1 MRFMSYVYI
10 SLQIY
15 LFTYKSFIYISFIN
29 KYKLYIY
36 LYLQDINLSIYI
48 SKERSLVKCSR
59 KYTRATHITGST
71 GILLRRF
78 FANNERKDSPTSYIA
93 TNIMVSFHF
102 LLSNNV
108 TGN

>member
-1 MRFMSYVYI
+1 M
-10 SLQIY
+10 
-15 LFTYKSFIYISFIN
+15 
-29 KYKLYIY
+29 
-36 LYLQDINLSIYI
+36 QDINLSIYI

-93 TNIMVSFHF
+93 TNIMASFHF

-108 TGN
+108 TWKLMRYHSVILACASVINVEPLVLN